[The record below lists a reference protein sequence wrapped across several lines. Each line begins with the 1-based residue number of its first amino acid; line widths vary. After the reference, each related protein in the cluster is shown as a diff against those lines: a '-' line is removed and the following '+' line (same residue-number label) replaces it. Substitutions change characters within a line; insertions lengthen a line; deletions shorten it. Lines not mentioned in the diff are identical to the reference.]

1 MIFCNLVYLI
11 EGLFVLNLTKSMS
24 QTDFSLTTPIDHVAV
39 DERVARL
46 NKCSTKNEGK
56 LKL

>member
-1 MIFCNLVYLI
+1 
-11 EGLFVLNLTKSMS
+11 MS

-46 NKCSTKNEGK
+46 NKRSTKNEGK